1 MKITFQQAT
10 PADKPALIHL
20 LQAAKLPTSD
30 LPENL
35 SGFTLAYEG
44 DQLVGSAGIENL
56 GDCALLRSVAVAAS
70 HQNLGLGR
78 QLQDHALAYA
88 RAHGLQSV
96 FLLTTSA
103 EKYFERLD
111 FQRIERLETPAS
123 IAQTEQF
130 TALCPGSAVVMR
142 RAL

>member
-1 MKITFQQAT
+1 MKTTFQQAT
-10 PADKPALIHL
+10 PADKPALIDL
-20 LQAAKLPTSD
+20 LQAAKLPISD
-30 LPENL
+30 LPEDL
-35 SGFTLAYEG
+35 SLFTLAYEG

-56 GDCALLRSVAVAAS
+56 GDCALLRSVAVAET
-70 HQNLGLGR
+70 HQKMGLGR

-88 RAHGLQSV
+88 RAHGLV
-96 FLLTTSA
+96 TVCLITTSA
-103 EKYFERLD
+103 EKYFERLG
-111 FQRIERLETPAS
+111 FQRIERTETPAS